1 MQLSLA
7 GLSAARLLLRM
18 SPVIENT
25 PKILKFIYDVSF
37 YLDGL
42 LH

>member
-18 SPVIENT
+18 SPVIENMAST
-25 PKILKFIYDVSF
+25 GTLEADRDK
-37 YLDGL
+37 
-42 LH
+42 